1 MNAYGKYSNFVE
13 NSLGLGR
20 NGKRLAHGAAVG
32 GGVWAAGRYGGVEV
46 INNNMPVA
54 IGAGVVGG
62 TLLTVAADA
71 MWIDSAA
78 EAEMMLDRIL
88 KESPETQARLLA
100 EVENLFEKQ
109 DEKTEQKTTTKRAA
123 AS

>member
-1 MNAYGKYSNFVE
+1 MNAYGKYSNLVE
-13 NSLGLGR
+13 NTLGLGR
-20 NGKRLAHGAAVG
+20 NGKRIAHGAAVG

-62 TLLTVAADA
+62 TLLTVAMDA
-71 MWIDSAA
+71 MWLDSAA
-78 EAEMMLDRIL
+78 EAEMLSERI
-88 KESPETQARLLA
+88 KHSSPETQARLLA
-100 EVENLFEKQ
+100 EAESLFGKQEEKP
-109 DEKTEQKTTTKRAA
+109 EQKATTKRAA